1 MHHRKLPFRRAL
13 ITLALLPVALAPT
26 TARSD
31 SEAANAC
38 AAKLSPDARA
48 IFDATLPQ
56 VVPGANLRSLLT
68 ASTRKLAFSG
78 AIEVDSARASATAAS
93 QCLRLATR

>member
-1 MHHRKLPFRRAL
+1 MNRRGLPCHKALFTLGLLSIGFAPDAARAD
-13 ITLALLPVALAPT
+13 T
-26 TARSD
+26 D
-31 SEAANAC
+31 SANAC
-38 AAKLSPDARA
+38 ATKLSPDAKA

-78 AIEVDSARASATAAS
+78 AIDVGSARTSATAAS
-93 QCLRLATR
+93 QCLRLATK